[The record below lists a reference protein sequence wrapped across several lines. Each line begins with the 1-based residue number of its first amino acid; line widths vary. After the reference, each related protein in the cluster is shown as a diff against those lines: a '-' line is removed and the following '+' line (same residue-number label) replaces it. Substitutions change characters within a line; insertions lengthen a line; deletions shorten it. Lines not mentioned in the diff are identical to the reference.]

1 MKLRKN
7 VAISDSGFIF
17 NPSTGDSYSVNPV
30 GMEMLTLLHE
40 GTPKEKIKSH
50 IMHEYV
56 CDESTFEKDY
66 YDFTLMLRNYKLLE
80 EDE

>member
-7 VAISDSGFIF
+7 IAISDSGFIF
-17 NPSTGDSYSVNPV
+17 NPSTGDSFSVNPV

-40 GTPKEKIKSH
+40 GNSKEKIKGH
-50 IMHEYV
+50 IMQEYV

-80 EDE
+80 GDD